1 MAKIPRSLI
10 SKPLQLQIISHP
22 RLEVLADDLAQTLL
36 NAPLSD
42 PFAPEWLILPHGG
55 MKAWL
60 TGFLSE
66 KMGIWSHAQVG
77 LPADLLWEL
86 ALQVLPDV
94 SAPRLDY
101 SECLWLLLAHIDT
114 LLAEPELALMRGWLE
129 HYGGAS
135 ARMQL
140 VQVLAEQLELLSLYR
155 PERLRAWSIAP
166 EPCWPAVVWHFL
178 CQLTGAGNL
187 HRAALQAEILKRL
200 NQAPPL
206 SARVGSDVSG
216 RLPGRLPG
224 RWPERLT
231 LFAVDDLPP
240 FYLDLLGALARH
252 IPTRLYLTQPL
263 QLPCSDM
270 PLAAN
275 ALWLSC
281 GEIYRSQWRLI
292 QDRAWSVQS
301 PTSPVQSAP
310 DSGSP
315 QTLLQALQLALGQPE
330 SASLPVAPSV
340 LDDQHSVQI
349 HVTHGPLRELEVL
362 HNYLMGCFE
371 ALPDLRPG
379 EIAVLVPDLDTY
391 APLIEGVFYRP
402 LGSAERLPF
411 RIVPPDS
418 LRSPELLALRSLFE
432 LSGSRLSRDEVMAF
446 LEQGPVARRFGFD
459 ADALAQISLWLEAVE
474 IRWGLDAEHR
484 QQLTLPRFEENSW
497 HQGLKRLLL
506 GFALHDEGQAPFAGL
521 LPYSAMEG
529 HSVQLLGQLLD
540 FFQSLE
546 QAYRLLNTAQPPE
559 RWAQLLP
566 HLAESLLR
574 PQSADLDDWYL
585 LLAQMADLQHLA
597 GKTPE
602 TLSLGQVR
610 SALEKVWNAPRF
622 REIPSGLITFATPA
636 QLQGVPYQVIC
647 FLGLNSGVLPRAER
661 PHELDLLA
669 EAPRLGDP
677 SLRQRDRH
685 LFLQT
690 LFSARERLYFSYTG
704 RRVRDNLE
712 MPPSVLI
719 SELQD
724 AVQALR
730 TAPLPVFVHPLHPF
744 AAGYFQ
750 TSPCPV
756 RSWSQRAFEEAQA
769 LIGPRQSQL
778 FISGPLPALSA
789 PDAPIPLNWRALLAF
804 FKQPARAFLKQRL
817 GLSLGLS
824 LWQNTPVPVQNER
837 FQLNALEIWQLRE
850 DYLDWRLQGLPA
862 EAFFERLRASHHLPL
877 GLAGARICQQIQAE
891 VDLLATPLQRLTGA
905 PLPAYGFELPLGR
918 WTLQG
923 ELAPLFEGG
932 VMITR
937 LSGLKAADRLQI
949 WLYHLLLGALG
960 QRCSVAQIGLSKGQA
975 QHLSYAPV
983 PEPAYLLTQ
992 YLQLYEQ
999 GLQSPL
1005 PVALESAWA
1014 WFTTRDKG
1022 PEKALAAAEG
1032 RWWGGHAFG
1041 GESENAEYALCLPP
1055 DWIQAPACAETA
1067 LKLYLPLE
1075 GYLQE
1080 RPLGA
1085 LP

>member
-1 MAKIPRSLI
+1 MN
-10 SKPLQLQIISHP
+10 SKPLALRICAHA
-22 RLEVLADDLAQTLL
+22 RLEVLAEDLSKTLTS
-36 NAPLSD
+36 APLAD

-55 MKAWL
+55 MQTWL
-60 TGFLSE
+60 TGFLAE
-66 KMGIWSHAQVG
+66 RIGIWSHAQIG
-77 LPADLLWEL
+77 LPADLLWDL
-86 ALQVLPDV
+86 AQRVLPEP
-94 SAPRLDY
+94 SPPRLDY
-101 SECLWLLLAHIDT
+101 NECLWLLLAQVDT
-114 LLAEPELALMRGWLE
+114 LLAEPALALMQGWVE
-129 HYGGAS
+129 RYGGAS
-135 ARMQL
+135 ARLQL
-140 VQVLAEQLELLSLYR
+140 VQVLAEQLELLGLYR
-155 PERLRAWSIAP
+155 PELLRVWSKAP
-166 EPCWPAVVWHFL
+166 APSWAAVVWHFL
-178 CQLTGAGNL
+178 CQLTGAGDL

-206 SARVGSDVSG
+206 SPQGCREASG
-216 RLPGRLPG
+216 RLVG

-252 IPTRLYLTQPL
+252 IPTTLYLTQPMHVPRL
-263 QLPCSDM
+263 DLETVAQG
-270 PLAAN
+270 
-275 ALWLSC
+275 LWLGC
-281 GEIYRSQWRLI
+281 GEMYRSQLHLLQERGWTVQRLPLHPE
-292 QDRAWSVQS
+292 SS
-301 PTSPVQSAP
+301 PDTLP
-310 DSGSP
+310 DSESP
-315 QTLLQALQLALGQPE
+315 QTLLQALQATLQKPDTLHLPMASAVLG
-330 SASLPVAPSV
+330 
-340 LDDQHSVQI
+340 DQHSVQI

-362 HNYLMGCFE
+362 HNYLLGTFE
-371 ALPDLRPG
+371 ALPDLLPG
-379 EIAVLVPDLDTY
+379 DIAVLVPDLETY

-402 LGSAERLPF
+402 VGSAERLPF
-411 RIVPPDS
+411 RIVPPDHM
-418 LRSPELLALRSLFE
+418 RSPELLALRSLFE

-484 QQLTLPRFEENSW
+484 EHLNLPRFEENSW

-521 LPYSAMEG
+521 LPYPAMEG
-529 HSVQLLGQLLD
+529 NAVQLLGQLLD

-546 QAYRLLNTAQPPE
+546 QAYRLLNTAQAPE

-574 PQSADLDDWYL
+574 PPSEGIDDWHL
-585 LLAQMADLQHLA
+585 LLAQMADLHKLA

-610 SALEKVWNAPRF
+610 SALEKAWNEPRF
-622 REIPSGLITFATPA
+622 RDIPPGLITFATPA
-636 QLQGVPYQVIC
+636 QLQGVPYPVIC

-669 EAPRLGDP
+669 ESPRKGDP

-690 LFSARERLYFSYTG
+690 LLSARERLYLSYTG

-712 MPPSVLI
+712 LPPSVLI

-724 AVQALR
+724 AVQTLR
-730 TAPLPVFVHPLHPF
+730 AAPLPVLVHPLHPF

-750 TSPCPV
+750 ASPSPA

-769 LIGPRQSQL
+769 LQAPRQSQP
-778 FISGPLPALSA
+778 FISGPLPPLSA
-789 PDAPIPLNWRALLAF
+789 PDAPATLNWQALLAF

-824 LWQNTPVPVQNER
+824 HGQNTPPVQNER

-850 DYLDWRLQGLPA
+850 DYLDWCLQGLPSA
-862 EAFFERLRASHHLPL
+862 DFFERLRASHHLPL
-877 GLAGARICQQIQAE
+877 GLAGARICTQIQTE
-891 VDLLATPLQRLTGA
+891 VDPLARQLQRLTGA
-905 PLPAYGFELPLGR
+905 PLPALGFELPLGR

-923 ELAPLFEGG
+923 ELTPLFERG
-932 VMITR
+932 VIITR

-960 QRCSVAQIGLSKGQA
+960 QSRSVAQIGLSKGQA

-1014 WFTTRDKG
+1014 WFSARDKG
-1022 PEKALAAAEG
+1022 PEKAQAAAESS
-1032 RWWGGHAFG
+1032 WWGGHAFG
-1041 GESENAEYALCLPP
+1041 GESEKAEYALCLPP
-1055 DWIQAPACAETA
+1055 DWIQSPACAETA

-1075 GYLQE
+1075 AYLQE
-1080 RPLGA
+1080 KPLGT
-1085 LP
+1085 LV

>member
-1 MAKIPRSLI
+1 LI

-22 RLEVLADDLAQTLL
+22 RLEALADDLAQTLL
-36 NAPLSD
+36 NAPLAD

-55 MKAWL
+55 MKTWL

-114 LLAEPELALMRGWLE
+114 LLAEPELALMQGWLE
-129 HYGGAS
+129 RYGGSS

-155 PERLRAWSIAP
+155 PERLRAWSQAL
-166 EPCWPAVVWHFL
+166 EPHWPAVVWHFL
-178 CQLTGAGNL
+178 CQLTGAGDF

-206 SARVGSDVSG
+206 SARLGSDVFECLAG
-216 RLPGRLPG
+216 H
-224 RWPERLT
+224 WPKRLT

-263 QLPCSDM
+263 QLPRLDLD
-270 PLAAN
+270 LAAN
-275 ALWLSC
+275 PLWLGC
-281 GEIYRSQWRLI
+281 AEIYRSQRRLI
-292 QDRAWSVQS
+292 QDRGWTVQGLK
-301 PTSPVQSAP
+301 TTALAP
-310 DSGSP
+310 EP
-315 QTLLQALQLALGQPE
+315 AAQNLLQALQLALGQPE
-330 SASLPVAPSV
+330 SASLPVALSV
-340 LDDQHSVQI
+340 LDDQDSVQI
-349 HVTHGPLRELEVL
+349 HITHGPLRELEVL
-362 HNYLMGCFE
+362 HNYLLGCFE
-371 ALPDLRPG
+371 ALPDLLPG

-546 QAYRLLNTAQPPE
+546 QAYRRLNTAHPPE

-566 HLAESLLR
+566 HLAESLLK
-574 PQSADLDDWYL
+574 PQSADLDDWHL

-610 SALEKVWNAPRF
+610 GALEKVWNAPRF
-622 REIPSGLITFATPA
+622 REISPGLLTFATPA
-636 QLQGVPYQVIC
+636 QLQGVPYRVIC

-661 PHELDLLA
+661 PHELELLA

-677 SLRQRDRH
+677 SLRQGDRH

-690 LFSARERLYFSYTG
+690 LLSARERLYLSYTG

-712 MPPSVLI
+712 LPPSVLI
-719 SELQD
+719 PELQD